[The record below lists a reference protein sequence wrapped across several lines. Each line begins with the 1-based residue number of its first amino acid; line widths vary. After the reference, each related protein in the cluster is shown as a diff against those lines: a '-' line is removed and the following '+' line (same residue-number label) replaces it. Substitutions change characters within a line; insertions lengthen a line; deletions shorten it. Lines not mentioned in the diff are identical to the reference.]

1 MLQPGDKVAII
12 DEAIEGTVIRVQA
25 GLVAIE
31 TTEGFLMEFD
41 QSEVVKLEAED
52 IFRGPVPLSSILKEK
67 EEIKPKLN
75 RARKSNKKGMH
86 ILEVD
91 LHLEAIMPAG
101 LYLEDYQK
109 LPYQLNFARE
119 RLEKAMDDRIP
130 KMVFIHGKGDGILE
144 VELSYLLSRYKNINF
159 YPADYRK
166 YKGGAV
172 EVYFKQNWED
182 S

>member
-1 MLQPGDKVAII
+1 MFQPGDKVAII

-25 GLVAIE
+25 GLISIE
-31 TTEGFLMEFD
+31 TNEGFLMEFGE
-41 QSEVVKLEAED
+41 SEVVKLESEE
-52 IFRGPVPLSSILKEK
+52 IFQGPVPLSSILKEK
-67 EEIKPKLN
+67 EDKKPEPKKG
-75 RARKSNKKGMH
+75 RRSNKKGVH

-91 LHLEAIMPAG
+91 LHLEAIMPPG